1 MQKSIQQYTQ
11 TNKMQNMNNHIKQ
24 IQQYTQRKHDRYK
37 NTTVNTNKC
46 NVHIDKQ
53 NAKHKQPHITTDFN
67 AIQQST
73 QTNQKMQQ
81 YTQTNNKI
89 KNTTHKQTNNNR
101 HSKKNK
107 TDVTHTDRN
116 KNKQIQHINKNAT
129 EQKQTNAT
137 LNKNATT

>member
-89 KNTTHKQTNNNR
+89 KNTTHKQKNNNR
-101 HSKKNK
+101 HSKKIK
-107 TDVTHTDRN
+107 TDVTHTERN
-116 KNKQIQHINKNAT
+116 KNKQMQHINKTKTNKYNT
-129 EQKQTNAT
+129 KQKCN
-137 LNKNATT
+137 NVTT